1 MDAKFDFPEGKDVRI
16 HWTGCPN
23 TCAQVQIGDIGLL
36 GTTAKD
42 SNGNVVE
49 AVDIFTCGGIGQTGA
64 IGTLYKKA
72 VPIDEQLE
80 QELSSLLVEKF
91 GAVPKGSGSSGS
103 SGSSEEGFSFR
114 KLLAGL
120 VGNK

>member
-1 MDAKFDFPEGKDVRI
+1 
-16 HWTGCPN
+16 
-23 TCAQVQIGDIGLL
+23 
-36 GTTAKD
+36 
-42 SNGNVVE
+42 
-49 AVDIFTCGGIGQTGA
+49 
-64 IGTLYKKA
+64 
-72 VPIDEQLE
+72 
-80 QELSSLLVEKF
+80 VEKF